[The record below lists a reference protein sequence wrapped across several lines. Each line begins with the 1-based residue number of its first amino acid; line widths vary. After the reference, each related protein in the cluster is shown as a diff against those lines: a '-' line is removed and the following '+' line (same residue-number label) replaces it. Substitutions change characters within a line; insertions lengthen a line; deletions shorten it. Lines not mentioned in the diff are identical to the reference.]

1 LEVPV
6 QKFNLKKVQEILK
19 KMNIDAWLL
28 YDFRFSNELALNMLG
43 IPKKSHLTRRLYYL
57 IPKQGEPKKIVNAIE
72 TFHFDELPGKLL
84 SYASYDS
91 LMQNLK
97 LSLKGIK
104 KIAMEYSHLNAI
116 PYVSRVDAGT
126 IEQIRSLGVEIV
138 SSADLISM
146 YNALWTKEQYN
157 ENKTVANALNDIV
170 NKSFDFIRKKISN
183 SKSITEYDVQQ
194 FIMTEFKRRKLFTD
208 DPPIVG
214 VNENSANPHYTPT
227 KQNNKKI
234 KKGDFVLIDLWA
246 KQNKGDAVWADIT
259 WVGFVGNSVPDKY
272 IKIFSIVA
280 KARDAAFELVSM
292 RFRQKKEI
300 RGYEVDAVCRKVID
314 DAGYGKY
321 FIHRTGHS
329 ITTDLHGSG
338 AHMDNFET
346 KDERLILPS
355 TSFSIE
361 PGIYLPG
368 DFGVR
373 SEIDVFITK
382 DGKVMFTGKE
392 KQKEIVAILG

>member
-1 LEVPV
+1 MK
-6 QKFNLKKVQEILK
+6 KFNLKKVQQILSQLDF
-19 KMNIDAWLL
+19 DAWLL

-43 IPKKSHLTRRLYYL
+43 ISKKSHLTRRFYYL
-57 IPKQGEPKKIVNAIE
+57 IPKQGEPKKISNAIE

-84 SYASYDS
+84 PYASYDS
-91 LMQNLK
+91 LIQNLK
-97 LSLKGIK
+97 TSLEGIK
-104 KIAMEYSHLNAI
+104 KVAMEYSPMNAI
-116 PYVSRVDAGT
+116 PYISRVDAGT

-146 YNALWTKEQYN
+146 YNALWTKEQYD
-157 ENKTVANALNDIV
+157 ENKPVADALNEIV
-170 NKSFDFIRKKISN
+170 YKSFAFIKKKILKSQ
-183 SKSITEYDVQQ
+183 SITEYDVQQ
-194 FIMTEFKRRKLFTD
+194 FIMGEFKRRKLFTD

-246 KQNKGDAVWADIT
+246 KQNNEDAVWADIT
-259 WVGFVGNSVPDKY
+259 WVGFVGTSIPDKY
-272 IKIFSIVA
+272 VKIFDIVA
-280 KARDAAFELVSM
+280 KARDAAFELVVS
-292 RFRQKKEI
+292 RFKQKKEI

-338 AHMDNFET
+338 AHIDNFET
-346 KDERLILPS
+346 KDERLLLPS

-368 DFGVR
+368 KFGVR
-373 SEIDVFITK
+373 SEINVFITK
-382 DGKVMFTGKE
+382 DRKVMFTGKE
-392 KQKEIVAILG
+392 KQKEIVAILS

>member
-1 LEVPV
+1 VK
-6 QKFNLKKVQEILK
+6 KFNLKKVQEILNGEK
-19 KMNIDAWLL
+19 IDAWLL
-28 YDFRFSNELALNMLG
+28 YDFRGSNELALTMLD
-43 IPKKSHLTRRLYYL
+43 IPKQAHLTRRFYYL
-57 IPKQGEPKKIVNAIE
+57 IPKKGQPIKIANAIE
-72 TFHFDELPGKLL
+72 TFHFDHLPGKLL
-84 SYASYDS
+84 PYASYDS
-91 LMQNLK
+91 LIQNLES
-97 LSLKGIK
+97 SLKGIK
-104 KIAMEYSHLNAI
+104 KVAMEYSPMNAI

-126 IEQIRSLGVEIV
+126 IEQIKSLGVEIV

-146 YNALWTKEQYN
+146 YHALWTKEQLS
-157 ENKTVANALNDIV
+157 ENKPVANALNDIV
-170 NKSFDFIRKKISN
+170 YKAFDFIKKKILSSN
-183 SKSITEYDVQQ
+183 SLTEYDVQQ
-194 FIMTEFKRRKLFTD
+194 FIMNEFHRKKLFTD

-227 KQNNKKI
+227 KELNKKI
-234 KKGDFVLIDLWA
+234 RHGDFVLIDLWA
-246 KQNKGDAVWADIT
+246 KVNKEDAVWADIT
-259 WVGFVGNSVPDKY
+259 WVGFVGTSVPRKY
-272 IKIFSIVA
+272 TKIFNIVA
-280 KARDAAFELVSM
+280 EARDTAFELVDS
-292 RFRQKKEI
+292 RFKQRKEI
-300 RGYEVDAVCRKVID
+300 CGFEVDAASRKVIE

-368 DFGVR
+368 KFGVR

-382 DGKVMFTGKE
+382 DRKVMFTGKE
-392 KQKEIVAILG
+392 KQKEVVAILK

>member
-1 LEVPV
+1 MK
-6 QKFNLKKVQEILK
+6 KFNYKKVQEILTAMK
-19 KMNIDAWLL
+19 IDAWLL

-43 IPKKSHLTRRLYYL
+43 ITKKSHLTRRFYYL
-57 IPKQGEPKKIVNAIE
+57 IPPKGLPIKIANAIE
-72 TFHFDELPGKLL
+72 TFHFDGLPGKLL
-84 SYASYDS
+84 PYASYSSLNDNLKTS
-91 LMQNLK
+91 LM
-97 LSLKGIK
+97 GIK
-104 KIAMEYSHLNAI
+104 KVAMEYSPMNAI

-126 IEQIRSLGVEIV
+126 IEQIKSLGVEIV
-138 SSADLISM
+138 TSADLISM
-146 YNALWTKEQYN
+146 YNALWTKQQFN
-157 ENKTVANALNDIV
+157 ENKPVAHALNEIV
-170 NKSFDFIRKKISN
+170 DKSFDFIKKKILST
-183 SKSITEYDVQQ
+183 KSTTEYDVQQ
-194 FIMTEFKRRKLFTD
+194 FIMAEFKKRKLFTD

-227 KQNNKKI
+227 KQKNKKI

-246 KQNKGDAVWADIT
+246 KPNKEDGVWADIT
-259 WVGFVGNSVPDKY
+259 WVGFVGTSVPDKY
-272 IKIFSIVA
+272 KKIFNIVA
-280 KARDAAFELVSM
+280 KARDTAFNLAVS
-292 RFRQKKEI
+292 RFKQGKEV
-300 RGYEVDAVCRKVID
+300 RGFEVDAVCRKVIE

-382 DGKVMFTGKE
+382 ERKVMITGKE
-392 KQKEIVAILG
+392 KQNEVLAILK